1 MRNEFDDELRRRPH
15 SEPGPSEEE
24 YYLDDEY
31 GEPLDGQGPV
41 GEYENM
47 PGASQRPGSYGQA
60 PGGQNM
66 FRGQSGSS
74 GEQQAPS
81 GYSQSRPRPSVNGS
95 SYRNQSQSGHP
106 GGTGS
111 AGRGNT
117 QAPGGQRPAMNQGG
131 QGMFRG
137 QSGASNVKT
146 GSGGQNNPR
155 TNTGPARMSS
165 NGQSGQG
172 SFRNQG
178 GNGQG
183 PSSSRN
189 QGVAGSGQ
197 GQTGS
202 RTQGNA
208 GSGQGGLRNQGVTGS
223 GQGQTGSRTQGVT
236 GSSQGQTGSRNQG
249 PAGGNSSRGQIVI
262 GGGVSQQ
269 REPNGYGSQDRTAAS
284 RSAAQAGKKKKIKRA
299 VITAIAEVF
308 TLALIFSYAYVS
320 RIMGTI
326 QRPEDFNKNQV
337 KNEVLTAEQ
346 KKHMTGYRT
355 VAVFGVDSRDG
366 NVNRGTNADVIML
379 CNVNRDTGEIRLVS
393 VYRDT
398 YLNISENNTYNKINM
413 AYANGGASQALAAIN
428 KNLDL
433 DITEYV
439 TFNWKAVADGI
450 NLLGGVD
457 VEITKAEFKYI
468 NSFITETV
476 EKTGVPSVHLKSAG
490 MNHLDGVQAVAYGR
504 LRLMDTD
511 FARTERQRLIIQKS
525 FEKAKKADLGLLN
538 RILLTEFEQIGT
550 NLTFTDFTELIL
562 DIGKYHIG
570 ETGGFP
576 SSRGDMKM
584 GKKGDCVIPE
594 SLETNVTELHKFLF
608 DKEDYAP
615 SDAVK
620 RISAK
625 IAADSGN
632 YKKGNSSDGISTDK
646 DKKEKETTKPEKEE
660 RTTLSEETET
670 TKEREYVVETDEEGN
685 IIRPSESSIDGTK
698 ETKETKPGETK
709 PGETKP
715 GETKETKPGETK
727 ETKPG
732 ETRPE
737 GPGPDETKPGETRP
751 TESRPSSPEG
761 TTESPNQ
768 SQGPGTS
775 QTTQA
780 HESTTEESKSAGPG
794 GSNGPGETTASTTL
808 SPGGQDNE
816 VPVVSGPPGAE

>member
-1 MRNEFDDELRRRPH
+1 MRNEFDDEIRRRSH
-15 SEPGPSEEE
+15 SEPGPSDEE
-24 YYLDDEY
+24 YYLDNGY
-31 GEPLDGQGPV
+31 GEPLNGQDPV
-41 GEYENM
+41 GEYDNM
-47 PGASQRPGSYGQA
+47 PDISQRPASYGPA
-60 PGGQNM
+60 PGGQGQPQTAANRNM
-66 FRGQSGSS
+66 FRGQSGSL
-74 GEQQAPS
+74 GGQRAPS
-81 GYSQSRPRPSVNGS
+81 GASQGHPKQPVNGS
-95 SYRNQSQSGHP
+95 PYRSQSLNSRPEGSGQGNRGSTQAVP
-106 GGTGS
+106 GG
-111 AGRGNT
+111 R
-117 QAPGGQRPAMNQGG
+117 RPAAEQNG

-137 QSGASNVKT
+137 Q
-146 GSGGQNNPR
+146 PR
-155 TNTGPARMSS
+155 TPA
-165 NGQSGQG
+165 NVQPGQG
-172 SFRNQG
+172 SSWNRGVTGGSQG
-178 GNGQG
+178 H
-183 PSSSRN
+183 SSPQS
-189 QGVAGSGQ
+189 
-197 GQTGS
+197 
-202 RTQGNA
+202 QGNA
-208 GSGQGGLRNQGVTGS
+208 GSGQGQSGLRSPGAAGGGQSQNSLRSQGAAGS
-223 GQGQTGSRTQGVT
+223 GQGQSGLRGQGVT
-236 GSSQGQTGSRNQG
+236 GGGQGQNGLRNQTA
-249 PAGGNSSRGQIVI
+249 AGGNGAKGQIII
-262 GGGVSQQ
+262 GSGVSQQ
-269 REPNGYGSQDRTAAS
+269 REINGRGSQDRASVS

-299 VITAIAEVF
+299 IITAIAEVF
-308 TLALIFSYAYVS
+308 TLALIFSYAYVT

-326 QRPEDFNKNQV
+326 QRPEEFNKNQV

-346 KKHMTGYRT
+346 KKHMTGFRT
-355 VAVFGVDSRDG
+355 VVVFGVDSRDG
-366 NVNRGTNADVIML
+366 NVNRGTNADVIMI
-379 CNVNRDTGEIRLVS
+379 CNINRDTGEIKLVS

-457 VEITKAEFKYI
+457 VDITKAEFKYI

-476 EKTGVPSVHLKSAG
+476 KKTGVPSVHLKSAG

-576 SSRGDMKM
+576 SSHGDMIM
-584 GKKGDCVIPE
+584 GKKGDCVIPQ

-608 DKEDYAP
+608 DKEDYKP
-615 SDAVK
+615 SDTVK
-620 RISAK
+620 KISTK

-632 YKKGNSSDGISTDK
+632 YKKGNGSDGVSK
-646 DKKEKETTKPEKEE
+646 DKKEKETTRPEKEE
-660 RTTLSEETET
+660 KTTLSEE
-670 TKEREYVVETDEEGN
+670 KESTRDKEFIVETDEYGN
-685 IIRPSESSIDGTK
+685 VVKPSESPEDG
-698 ETKETKPGETK
+698 TKETKPGETK

-732 ETRPE
+732 QTLPE
-737 GPGPDETKPGETRP
+737 ESGPDGIKPEETKP
-751 TESRPSSPEG
+751 TESRPSSPEN
-761 TTESPNQ
+761 TTESSNQ
-768 SQGPGTS
+768 SQGPGA
-775 QTTQA
+775 TTQA
-780 HESTTEESKSAGPG
+780 HENTTEESRQTGPG
-794 GSNGPGETTASTTL
+794 GSNGPGETTASNTL
-808 SPGGQDNE
+808 SPGGQENE